1 MKHFLWLLFL
11 ASGLAF
17 ANPYTVTPIPTP
29 VPLDNINNGGVP
41 LRLGDDSMSNWKPL
55 GFDFTFYG
63 NTFNQVNISNNGLIT
78 FSHFNNGCCEG
89 QPIPSQGFDNTIF
102 GLRTDLLGSY
112 NGNNPYFMTLGDEG
126 NRRFVV
132 GWYDIN
138 EYGTGNL
145 NTFEISLFE
154 GSNDILL
161 NYGDLN
167 VNRNFSA
174 GIQGTGQDGI
184 QLYYGTDETQL
195 EFQSFCFS
203 YNSTL
208 CQVYIEPP
216 EPPEPPQKPDCA
228 IAPSDPQCVIDSII
242 DDIDNSVY
250 VADEQQLPVDDPEE
264 EEQTPTEETVTEELV
279 AEEEALEEVLQEES
293 IGELVD
299 EETAETLVDTI
310 DTKLLDIVLSVVEST
325 SVTES
330 AQTTAVASTQS
341 SSEQQSETASQESS
355 TEQSSDNST
364 EVAEEMLAGGLAAGK
379 ELLQETISASAE
391 SAEVAAAEAESIAA
405 VSVEKT
411 TTESLSVVTV
421 TESTKEES
429 GTQETV
435 VAENVTEQQS
445 VEQEQALVEQS
456 DTQNV
461 ALVNE
466 AQQQAAETQTT
477 ELQELRL
484 PVAEVIENV
493 EQQTGEVSVA
503 VADVQQQDTTGEVQ
517 QEVVAEIQQ
526 QETKESISDST
537 EIVEFVAF
545 AVDQSTSQLNQI
557 QLVMNLEAAGLNKEP
572 EKSDAEIRSEQVVA
586 ANKEEQDAINA
597 NYMDADQSG
606 IVVAIGSET
615 DVTSYRTMMVVDN
628 SNWYRPDEIY
638 KGVII
643 KDNVRNSYFLE
654 KGNSDTYKKL
664 IEEQYK

>member
-1 MKHFLWLLFL
+1 MKHFLWFLFL

-102 GLRTDLLGSY
+102 GLRSDLLGSY
-112 NGNNPYFMTLGDEG
+112 NSNNPYFATLGDEG
-126 NRRFVV
+126 SRRFVV

-167 VNRNFSA
+167 MNRVFSA
-174 GIQGTGQDGI
+174 GIQHTGQDGI
-184 QLYYGTDETQL
+184 QLYYGSDESQL

-208 CQVYIEPP
+208 CQVYIPPP
-216 EPPEPPQKPDCA
+216 EPEPPLVTDCA
-228 IAPSDPQCVIDSII
+228 IAPSDPKCVIDSII
-242 DDIDNSVY
+242 DNIDDAVY
-250 VADEQQLPVDDPEE
+250 VADQEQLPVDEPEE
-264 EEQTPTEETVTEELV
+264 EEPAPTEEIATEELV
-279 AEEEALEEVLQEES
+279 AEEQPLEEVLQEEA

-325 SVTES
+325 STTE
-330 AQTTAVASTQS
+330 ATQTTTAVASTQS
-341 SSEQQSETASQESS
+341 SSEQQTDAAQQESS
-355 TEQSSDNST
+355 TEQTGDNST
-364 EVAEEMLAGGLAAGK
+364 EVVEEMLAGGLAAGR
-379 ELLQETISASAE
+379 ELLQETLSASSE
-391 SAEVAAAEAESIAA
+391 SAEVAAAEAENIAS
-405 VSVEKT
+405 VSVERT
-411 TTESLSVVTV
+411 TTESVSVASA
-421 TESTKEES
+421 TESTREETS
-429 GTQETV
+429 TQETIV
-435 VAENVTEQQS
+435 VENVIEQQL
-445 VEQEQALVEQS
+445 VEQEQQLVEQADAQS
-456 DTQNV
+456 V
-461 ALVNE
+461 ATVTE
-466 AQQQAAETQTT
+466 TQQQLVETSIGET
-477 ELQELRL
+477 QELRL
-484 PVAEVIENV
+484 PVAEVVENT
-493 EQQTGEVSVA
+493 EQQMTEGSVA
-503 VADVQQQDTTGEVQ
+503 VADIQQQDTTSEVQ
-517 QEVVAEIQQ
+517 QEVVAETTQ
-526 QETKESISDST
+526 QETKESISDGSET
-537 EIVEFVAF
+537 VEFVAF
-545 AVDQSTSQLNQI
+545 TIDQSSSQINQI

-606 IVVAIGSET
+606 IVAAIGSET

-628 SNWYRPDEIY
+628 SNWYKPDDIY

-643 KDNVRNSYFLE
+643 KDNVRNAYFLE